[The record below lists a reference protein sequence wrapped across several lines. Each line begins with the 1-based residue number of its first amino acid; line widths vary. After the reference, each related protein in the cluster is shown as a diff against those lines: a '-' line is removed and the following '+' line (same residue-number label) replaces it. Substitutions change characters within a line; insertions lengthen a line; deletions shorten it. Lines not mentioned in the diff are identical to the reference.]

1 MCVSTQIRIP
11 IKNPEH
17 QKGSDDGA
25 AAAAHCARR
34 GERIGDGLGVSP
46 PNGSSA
52 SSQKPGSNMAF
63 LRAVIAFPR
72 CVLMYK
78 GNERSTA
85 SKYSVLKGGGAV
97 GSRACATVLCLFL
110 IPWPQAM
117 VCIFRTTA
125 GYLQAGDHSSGF
137 ITAHK
142 MTLVSLWSQLC
153 LWCAEKPLHLIAT
166 KNCTNVQPDQPHK
179 LPET

>member
-1 MCVSTQIRIP
+1 MMINIFVQRTHSAWG
-11 IKNPEH
+11 KNPLTMDFFPPEPQFNFTKPH
-17 QKGSDDGA
+17 FQ
-25 AAAAHCARR
+25 H
-34 GERIGDGLGVSP
+34 GLHA
-46 PNGSSA
+46 N
-52 SSQKPGSNMAF
+52 AF
-63 LRAVIAFPR
+63 ITFSH

-78 GNERSTA
+78 GKDYSAA
-85 SKYSVLKGGGAV
+85 SKYSVLKGGWAV

-110 IPWPQAM
+110 IPWPEAM

-179 LPET
+179 LPKTWQVSLFMQCSTCSKIFWIEQ

>member
-1 MCVSTQIRIP
+1 MTAKQ
-11 IKNPEH
+11 
-17 QKGSDDGA
+17 
-25 AAAAHCARR
+25 RR
-34 GERIGDGLGVSP
+34 FCTVHGGKRIGKGLFSFP
-46 PNGSSA
+46 PERQLSKSTKSRFQHGLA
-52 SSQKPGSNMAF
+52 ALAF
-63 LRAVIAFPR
+63 ITFPH

-78 GNERSTA
+78 GKDCSTA
-85 SKYSVLKGGGAV
+85 SKYSVLKGGGAA

-166 KNCTNVQPDQPHK
+166 KNCTNLQPDQPHK
-179 LPET
+179 LPKT

>member
-1 MCVSTQIRIP
+1 MGGNVLAMDFFFSKRHLSNITKPDFQ
-11 IKNPEH
+11 H
-17 QKGSDDGA
+17 
-25 AAAAHCARR
+25 
-34 GERIGDGLGVSP
+34 GLHT
-46 PNGSSA
+46 
-52 SSQKPGSNMAF
+52 
-63 LRAVIAFPR
+63 IAFITFSH

-78 GNERSTA
+78 GKDYSAA
-85 SKYSVLKGGGAV
+85 SKYSVLKGGWAV

-110 IPWPQAM
+110 IPWPEAM

-166 KNCTNVQPDQPHK
+166 KNCTNVQADQPHK
-179 LPET
+179 LPKTWQVSLFMQCSTCGTISA